1 MKKLLLV
8 LAALALYQNWDRLQ
22 RHIDGT
28 PPPAARGEVVL
39 YATDWCGYCRQ
50 TRELL
55 TEQGV
60 PYTEYD
66 IEKNPEGR
74 RQYDALNGR
83 GVPVLKVGDEV
94 LYGFNRE
101 RILGMVK

>member
-1 MKKLLLV
+1 M
-8 LAALALYQNWDRLQ
+8 
-22 RHIDGT
+22 
-28 PPPAARGEVVL
+28 
-39 YATDWCGYCRQ
+39 
-50 TRELL
+50 
-55 TEQGV
+55 